1 MLESRA
7 IMPPEWVLGV
17 RDAIIEAAKA
27 EVGIA
32 RIHYSAKEVMRQGT
46 EQVDR
51 VEIIVTV
58 RAP

>member
-1 MLESRA
+1 MGAKWAQR
-7 IMPPEWVLGV
+7 V
-17 RDAIIEAAKA
+17 RDVVIEAAKA

-32 RIHYSAKEVMRQGT
+32 RIHFSQKEIMRPGT

-58 RAP
+58 KAP